1 LKRLW
6 LTTFGILAFFLFL
19 FLLFEA
25 LGITALA
32 NPTPWLARGG
42 WLAATISVGL
52 LVADVLLPVPSSLIM
67 IANGAAF
74 GVPLGALISLLGS
87 MGAMTV
93 GFAIG
98 RRGGALFE
106 RLVPPAERKRF
117 APLVHRWGALIIL
130 LTRPIPL
137 LSETVAVLAGASP
150 IGYARALLAAFA
162 GALPAAVIYAL
173 TGAVAQDFKSSTLM
187 FGAVLLVAGSFY
199 LIGRCVNYYLETK
212 SARKHRETP
221 QSIANN

>member
-1 LKRLW
+1 MKRLW
-6 LTTFGILAFFLFL
+6 LTAAGILAFFLFF
-19 FLLFEA
+19 FLLVEA
-25 LGITALA
+25 LGVAALT
-32 NPTPWLARGG
+32 NPTPWLASGG
-42 WLAATISVGL
+42 WLAASISVGL

-67 IANGAAF
+67 IANGAVF

-87 MGAMTV
+87 TGAMTV

-106 RLVPPAERKRF
+106 RLVPLEERKRF
-117 APLVHRWGALIIL
+117 EPLVRRWGALIII

-150 IGYARALLAAFA
+150 IGYARALLAASA
-162 GALPAAVIYAL
+162 GALPAAILYAL

-187 FGAVLLVAGSFY
+187 FGTVLLVAGSFY
-199 LIGRCVNYYLETK
+199 LIGRCVNFYLERK
-212 SARKHRETP
+212 SARRHPETP
-221 QSIANN
+221 RSLAND